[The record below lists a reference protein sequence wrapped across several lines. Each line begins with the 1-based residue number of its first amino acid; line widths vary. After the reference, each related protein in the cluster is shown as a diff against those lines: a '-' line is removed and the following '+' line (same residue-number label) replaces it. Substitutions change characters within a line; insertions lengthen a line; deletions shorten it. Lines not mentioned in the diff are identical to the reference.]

1 MAHGH
6 YVRERTVENAE
17 DSKMKAPDEEK
28 FKPHA
33 DRWSTVLLR
42 VLPLAARF
50 GKPTGRIGHPMIS
63 ALLHSTKDVDEETYG
78 SMKEVE
84 EAHKQ

>member
-33 DRWSTVLLR
+33 DRWSTVPGTTTSTAISR
-42 VLPLAARF
+42 EIRQVC
-50 GKPTGRIGHPMIS
+50 IGHRASYDIGP
-63 ALLHSTKDVDEETYG
+63 TT
-78 SMKEVE
+78 
-84 EAHKQ
+84 